1 MSNATSHG
9 RGKFAERFGM
19 LTAERKQQ
27 NAEIIK
33 RVEADGLEGIRLALS
48 LIHHQRRRRHLNGKP
63 AWASESC

>member
-19 LTAERKQQ
+19 LTAERKLQ

-33 RVEADGLEGIRLALS
+33 RVEADGLE
-48 LIHHQRRRRHLNGKP
+48 
-63 AWASESC
+63 E